1 VDSEFGAERSAEL
14 SRRFRWSPLSPNR
27 ETVYFPGVPDRDIAD
42 EPDWEEIR
50 ALAQFRKFVSGRFG
64 VIVIQDVARDQPI
77 AHHRECP
84 FIREELFVEK
94 ILDGEGH
101 NGHDYWA
108 KNSRIA
114 KEQLGARLCR
124 HPGDKLAG

>member
-1 VDSEFGAERSAEL
+1 MAPV
-14 SRRFRWSPLSPNR
+14 
-27 ETVYFPGVPDRDIAD
+27 RDIAD
-42 EPDWEEIR
+42 EPDWEEITTPV
-50 ALAQFRKFVSGRFG
+50 QFRERVGGRFG

-94 ILDGEGH
+94 IIDGAGH
-101 NGHDYWA
+101 NGHYYWA

-114 KEQLGARLCR
+114 REQLSARNCK
-124 HPGDKLAG
+124 HPGDKLVGS